1 MDAPS
6 PRPERTKE
14 RLRSNVAARRSETC
28 RRRNSPSNRPDGRVP
43 VPGPSKVRVRS
54 FFCTSSGR
62 IPGDGGDPSGATA
75 AAVPRTCTRPLTPGS
90 RRSSPLLIG
99 GIRRPCRRTGGPRIS
114 VPPCSWT
121 LARSRTTLPA
131 GFQNRSRLRRRR
143 RGVGSRANHLVVVVV
158 FVVFVRRHLF
168 LLVAVPQL
176 NHLRLVLPTP
186 NSTTSGGGL
195 AVLVASADSRDS
207 STSCDKAKGGYQQK
221 ERSHPSINSGIAR
234 HKPHATRR
242 SWRRRP
248 PPPRVWC
255 ALATVPP
262 PPMTKERSFP
272 HR

>member
-1 MDAPS
+1 MGASGRGSETTDRAIELSINQSGWEHARTAAAFPCHRNYTRCYKSNVQAVVTDSLYGVCSGCIYRAGMDAPS

-14 RLRSNVAARRSETC
+14 QLRSNVAARRSETC
-28 RRRNSPSNRPDGRVP
+28 RRRNSPSNRPHGRVP

-99 GIRRPCRRTGGPRIS
+99 GIRRPCRHTGGPRIS

-143 RGVGSRANHLVVVVV
+143 RGVGSRANHLVVV
-158 FVVFVRRHLF
+158 F
-168 LLVAVPQL
+168 
-176 NHLRLVLPTP
+176 
-186 NSTTSGGGL
+186 
-195 AVLVASADSRDS
+195 
-207 STSCDKAKGGYQQK
+207 
-221 ERSHPSINSGIAR
+221 E
-234 HKPHATRR
+234 
-242 SWRRRP
+242 
-248 PPPRVWC
+248 
-255 ALATVPP
+255 
-262 PPMTKERSFP
+262 
-272 HR
+272 